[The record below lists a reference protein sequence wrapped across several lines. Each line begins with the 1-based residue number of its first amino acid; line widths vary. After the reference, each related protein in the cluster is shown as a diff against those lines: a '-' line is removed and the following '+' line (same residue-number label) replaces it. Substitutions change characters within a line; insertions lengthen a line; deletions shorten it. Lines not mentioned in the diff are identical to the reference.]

1 MNTYTQL
8 RILILKLR
16 KFSQYLL
23 TSTTIPIQQRLV
35 DPSPNKETKV
45 MGQAGCSILIG
56 GVQGMGANQIG
67 EVQEAARFIGQPI

>member
-1 MNTYTQL
+1 
-8 RILILKLR
+8 
-16 KFSQYLL
+16 
-23 TSTTIPIQQRLV
+23 
-35 DPSPNKETKV
+35 